1 MQQRANNKFD
11 KQVKKLLENAEV
23 EAPAFLWNAIESK
36 LPVQKPWYSKYK
48 YIILLLLLVSSSA
61 TSIFIYKNSQQH
73 FGNNKNLATVNKQE
87 QNVKST
93 SAATKIGNTF
103 ENKSSNAASS
113 NMLNTDALTSKP
125 SVSNFYETS
134 EGNKDNRLANIKQQ
148 QDKATAE
155 RTMRLKR
162 FEVLQAN
169 KINDDKQNINTI
181 QNTNVSNV
189 SNSINQ
195 IQTPQNDIVI
205 ASATTLAKT
214 TQTISDEQKILAN
227 TNQEMHDV
235 NATNEKIQE
244 ANIASTHSNDNA
256 TEALIDDDSQNVFAV
271 KNDSEKNANKLDY
284 VDYATTTTN
293 NENSDFLNFDA
304 TSKIVSPLN
313 SSNAADLTA
322 SVIPVKINHTPIPS
336 RDVMRS
342 LVAPEILEKFDF
354 ETQAAGINDLNPNRE
369 KILKNLKQFA
379 GYNINRG
386 FHIGAFIGINS
397 VWLNKKQ
404 FSTDENTTAIKP
416 KFQLGKAYGINIGY
430 DYSDRWGITMEWQ
443 IAEQGQKYSMQQIGE
458 DHRCVKEVN
467 LLYTK
472 FPILMKYKQM
482 FINHYNSKPIALSF
496 LFGPQVSLL
505 LKKEILMDG
514 NKIQSNAKYNKFEFG
529 LIGGFDF
536 DLFMT
541 RNLSLT
547 IGGRTGFGT
556 SMQKGK
562 PMSFQLGV
570 MTQLNFRLPKK
581 IK

>member
-125 SVSNFYETS
+125 SVSNFYETT
-134 EGNKDNRLANIKQQ
+134 EDNKDNRLANIKQQ

-169 KINDDKQNINTI
+169 KIKDDKQNINTV

-189 SNSINQ
+189 SNTINQ

-214 TQTISDEQKILAN
+214 TQTKTDEQKILAN
-227 TNQEMHDV
+227 TNQEINAV

-244 ANIASTHSNDNA
+244 ANIASTHTNDNA
-256 TEALIDDDSQNVFAV
+256 TETLTDDDSQNVFAV
-271 KNDSEKNANKLDY
+271 KN
-284 VDYATTTTN
+284 
-293 NENSDFLNFDA
+293 
-304 TSKIVSPLN
+304 
-313 SSNAADLTA
+313 
-322 SVIPVKINHTPIPS
+322 
-336 RDVMRS
+336 
-342 LVAPEILEKFDF
+342 
-354 ETQAAGINDLNPNRE
+354 
-369 KILKNLKQFA
+369 
-379 GYNINRG
+379 
-386 FHIGAFIGINS
+386 
-397 VWLNKKQ
+397 
-404 FSTDENTTAIKP
+404 
-416 KFQLGKAYGINIGY
+416 
-430 DYSDRWGITMEWQ
+430 
-443 IAEQGQKYSMQQIGE
+443 
-458 DHRCVKEVN
+458 
-467 LLYTK
+467 
-472 FPILMKYKQM
+472 
-482 FINHYNSKPIALSF
+482 
-496 LFGPQVSLL
+496 
-505 LKKEILMDG
+505 
-514 NKIQSNAKYNKFEFG
+514 
-529 LIGGFDF
+529 
-536 DLFMT
+536 
-541 RNLSLT
+541 
-547 IGGRTGFGT
+547 
-556 SMQKGK
+556 
-562 PMSFQLGV
+562 
-570 MTQLNFRLPKK
+570 
-581 IK
+581 